1 MPRIQNRLI
10 SIKFK
15 YLADT
20 WTGWQCNDF
29 LAPKTSVESI
39 PLGRNQ
45 RVTWRTL
52 WLADSQPRPPVHLHT
67 SVRDKWAGEDGEHRL
82 FFLGHPMIDEPS
94 CDSWRYS
101 FHLLGHVTLS
111 NQWQPS
117 AVDLNFCAPN
127 EGGSV
132 NRCRQVEKQTF
143 QEAPCDFQTLN
154 TFRSSSGGM
163 FKTTKVPPV
172 GLDV

>member
-1 MPRIQNRLI
+1 MQRFFGTQNLRRLNSIGSKSKSHVTDALIGRLTAPPTGSFAYVRPRQMSR
-10 SIKFK
+10 
-15 YLADT
+15 
-20 WTGWQCNDF
+20 
-29 LAPKTSVESI
+29 
-39 PLGRNQ
+39 
-45 RVTWRTL
+45 WR
-52 WLADSQPRPPVHLHT
+52 W
-67 SVRDKWAGEDGEHRL
+67 WASA